1 MIRKLWKSLT
11 KRRRMQFW
19 LLLALMIAASLAEI
33 ISIAS
38 VVPFLSALTSP
49 EVIYHHE
56 SAQYFIEKL
65 SIGSPSELLLPMT
78 IVFIISTMI
87 AGIIRLLLLY
97 VSTRL
102 SFAAGA
108 DISIDIYRRTLY
120 QDYSVHTS
128 RNSSEVINSIIT
140 KTNTVIGDVLVPLLS
155 FISSV
160 IIMTGIV
167 TVVFNVNAEV
177 ATISFSTFGL
187 LYILISFFNRTA
199 LKKNSLSIALE
210 STKKVKCL
218 QEGLGG
224 IRDVLIDGTQ
234 DFYCKIYQKA
244 DLSLRKASGNNIFIA
259 SSPRFIMEALGMVLI
274 AILAYFLT
282 LQKGGVVEAIPVLGA
297 LAVAAQKLLPALQQ
311 AYLSYSIIKGSR
323 KSFMDV
329 LDLLDQPLPQFIND
343 EVTEPANFEKDI
355 VFKDVSFRYKED
367 APWILKNVNLK
378 FKKGEKIGFVGMT
391 GKGKSTLLDILMGL
405 LVPTSGELLIDGIS
419 ITEASRRA
427 WQKNIS
433 HVPQS
438 IFLSDSSMLQNIAFG
453 DELDAFKESK
463 AIHAAE
469 RAQISEMMEALSD
482 GYNTSLGERGVQ
494 LSGGQRQR
502 VGIARALYKQS
513 SVLVLDEATS
523 SLDYETE
530 EKIMQEINTGQDGET
545 VFIIAHRLTT
555 LNQCDHIIRL
565 SRDYK
570 IEKLTYDQLIVNVKL
585 KMTT

>member
-140 KTNTVIGDVLVPLLS
+140 KTNTVIGDVLVPLLG
-155 FISSV
+155 FVSSV

-210 STKKVKCL
+210 STKKIKCL

-234 DFYCKIYQKA
+234 EFYCKIYQKA

-469 RAQISEMMEALSD
+469 RAQISEMMETLSD

-530 EKIMQEINTGQDGET
+530 EKIMQEINTGQDEET

-555 LNQCDHIIRL
+555 LNQCDHIFRL

-570 IEKLTYDQLIVNVKL
+570 IEKLTYDQLIVNVK
-585 KMTT
+585 

>member
-140 KTNTVIGDVLVPLLS
+140 KTNTVIGDVLVPLLG
-155 FISSV
+155 FVSSV

-210 STKKVKCL
+210 STKKIKCL

-234 DFYCKIYQKA
+234 EFYCKIYQKA

-469 RAQISEMMEALSD
+469 RAQISEMMETLSD

-530 EKIMQEINTGQDGET
+530 EKIMQEINTGQDEET

-570 IEKLTYDQLIVNVKL
+570 IEKLTYDQLIVNVK
-585 KMTT
+585 

>member
-1 MIRKLWKSLT
+1 
-11 KRRRMQFW
+11 
-19 LLLALMIAASLAEI
+19 
-33 ISIAS
+33 
-38 VVPFLSALTSP
+38 
-49 EVIYHHE
+49 
-56 SAQYFIEKL
+56 
-65 SIGSPSELLLPMT
+65 
-78 IVFIISTMI
+78 MI
-87 AGIIRLLLLY
+87 AGIVRLLLLY

-108 DISIDIYRRTLY
+108 DISMEIYRRTLY

-140 KTNTVIGDVLVPLLS
+140 KTNTVIGDVLVPLLG
-155 FISSV
+155 FVSSV

-210 STKKVKCL
+210 STKKIKCL

-234 DFYCKIYQKA
+234 EFYCKVYQKA
-244 DLSLRKASGNNIFIA
+244 DFVLRKASGNNIFIA

-405 LVPTSGELLIDGIS
+405 LVPTSGELLIDGVS
-419 ITEASRRA
+419 ITGESRRT

-469 RAQISEMMEALSD
+469 RAQISEMMETLSD

-513 SVLVLDEATS
+513 PVLILDEATS
-523 SLDYETE
+523 ALDYETE
-530 EKIMQEINTGQDGET
+530 EKIMQEINTGQDEET

>member
-78 IVFIISTMI
+78 IVFILSTMC
-87 AGIIRLLLLY
+87 AAIIRLLLLY

-140 KTNTVIGDVLVPLLS
+140 KTNTVIGDVLVPLLG
-155 FISSV
+155 FVSSV

-210 STKKVKCL
+210 STKKIKCL

-234 DFYCKIYQKA
+234 EFYCKIYQKA

-343 EVTEPANFEKDI
+343 DVTEPANFEKDI

-530 EKIMQEINTGQDGET
+530 EKIMQEINTGQDEET

>member
-140 KTNTVIGDVLVPLLS
+140 KTNTVIGDVLVPLLG
-155 FISSV
+155 FVSSV

-210 STKKVKCL
+210 STKKIKCL

-234 DFYCKIYQKA
+234 EFYCKIYQKA

-469 RAQISEMMEALSD
+469 RAQISEMMETLSD

-530 EKIMQEINTGQDGET
+530 EKIMQEINTGQDEET

>member
-1 MIRKLWKSLT
+1 
-11 KRRRMQFW
+11 MQFW

-140 KTNTVIGDVLVPLLS
+140 KTNTVIGDVLVPLLG
-155 FISSV
+155 FVSSV

-210 STKKVKCL
+210 STKKIKCL

-234 DFYCKIYQKA
+234 EFYCKIYQKA

-469 RAQISEMMEALSD
+469 RAQISEMMETLSD

-530 EKIMQEINTGQDGET
+530 EKIMQEINTGQDEET

-570 IEKLTYDQLIVNVKL
+570 IEKLTYDQLIVNVK
-585 KMTT
+585 